1 MNVLVDQTR
10 NTPLIKIQPGIIEIR
25 GRSIPEDAFDFYE
38 PIMDSIK
45 KYVSD
50 PPKHT
55 DIIIGLEYVNSGSKK
70 YLINIL
76 TFLEETVALNTKVQV
91 KWMIDKDDDSM
102 RELGEDLN
110 ELIELPFEFINK
122 S

>member
-10 NTPLIKIQPGIIEIR
+10 NTPLIKIQPGIIEIK

-45 KYVSD
+45 KYVSS

-55 DIIIGLEYVNSGSKK
+55 DIIITLEYINSGSKK

-76 TFLEETVALNTKVQV
+76 TFLEETVALNTEVQV
-91 KWMIDKDDDSM
+91 KWIIDKDDDSM
-102 RELGEDLN
+102 RELGEDLS

-122 S
+122 G